1 MTQQQQPAPPITP
14 PVPQPESDFYWEKC
28 KAHELW
34 LRHCKACDKSYFY
47 PRNICP
53 NCFSRDTDWVP
64 DQRPWQSL
72 QLRHSSPGAGPGFP
86 GHGALRGGHG
96 GAGGRGNYAHQ
107 PGGSGAGPRQHQ
119 GGHAR
124 GGGVPRPGR
133 EDQLA
138 QVQAGLAPHPNP
150 SPMGRGALVCISV
163 RVTLRQAQ
171 GERISF
177 PAHGEPVE
185 LQAT

>member
-47 PRNICP
+47 PRDICP
-53 NCFSRDTDWVP
+53 NCFSRDTDWV
-64 DQRPWQSL
+64 QTNGRGSL
-72 QLRHSSPGAGPGFP
+72 YSFAIVHRGPGSGFP
-86 GHGALRGGHG
+86 GHGALRGGDG
-96 GAGGRGNYAHQ
+96 GAGGRGHYAHQ

-138 QVQAGLAPHPNP
+138 QVQAGP
-150 SPMGRGALVCISV
+150 SHSPQPLSQWERGS
-163 RVTLRQAQ
+163 
-171 GERISF
+171 
-177 PAHGEPVE
+177 PV
-185 LQAT
+185 L